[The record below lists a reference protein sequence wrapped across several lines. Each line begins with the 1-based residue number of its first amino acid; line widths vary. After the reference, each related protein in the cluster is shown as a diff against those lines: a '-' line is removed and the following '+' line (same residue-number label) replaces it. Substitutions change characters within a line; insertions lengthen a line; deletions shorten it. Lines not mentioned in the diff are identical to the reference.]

1 MPFGSLMMEPF
12 QENLHNR
19 ANTYSEQ
26 CWVSLKSLQTATEK
40 GTPHPVLKLVSVHR
54 SSEQNGSVTLLPIL
68 PLLNSYQNTLCS
80 SHQLRKVGKV
90 LKVLYDLVTRWLLT
104 RIPQRHYFWIP
115 SDCFSRS
122 PQDGELTWATFSS
135 LFSSITLGCGS
146 GKAVALISNLSDEVS
161 SCFEIR

>member
-40 GTPHPVLKLVSVHR
+40 GTPHPVLDLVSVLVSRTALWLFFPSCLFSQPPQH
-54 SSEQNGSVTLLPIL
+54 SP
-68 PLLNSYQNTLCS
+68 CS
-80 SHQLRKVGKV
+80 SRQLRKAGKV
-90 LKVLYDLVTRWLLT
+90 LKVLYDLATRWLLT
-104 RIPQRHYFWIP
+104 RVPQRHYFWIP

-122 PQDGELTWATFSS
+122 PHDGELTWATFSS

-161 SCFEIR
+161 SCFEIG